1 MRGRSLVRLCAIAWA
16 LGVMPS
22 ALSAQ
27 TSDSLFATGVRAYK
41 NLEFDLAA
49 WLLRRDLAQ
58 LTAAGAPAPER
69 AAGLVYLGA
78 SDRFRGRRDPA
89 TAVCRRLVLLDP
101 RFRPDRLVFPPE
113 VTSLFDG
120 VRLQTKTVTVEL
132 PQDTTIVLGP
142 GAFDIW

>member
-22 ALSAQ
+22 AVSAQ

-78 SDRFRGRRDPA
+78 ADLFRGRRDSA
-89 TAVCRRLVLLDP
+89 AAVFRPLVQLDP
-101 RFRPDRLVFPPE
+101 RFPPDRLVFPPAM
-113 VTSLFDG
+113 T
-120 VRLQTKTVTVEL
+120 RLC
-132 PQDTTIVLGP
+132 
-142 GAFDIW
+142 